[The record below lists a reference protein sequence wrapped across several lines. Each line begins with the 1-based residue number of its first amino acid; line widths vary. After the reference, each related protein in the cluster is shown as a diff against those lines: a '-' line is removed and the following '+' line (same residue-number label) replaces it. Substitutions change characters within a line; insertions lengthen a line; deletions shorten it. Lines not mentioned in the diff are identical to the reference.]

1 MSNKFVTLSYKG
13 IEKKVKFP
21 TYYEDLLKIFLQEFN
36 ENRNKKFAYS
46 YVDSEGDDNDIGN
59 DTDLNYALEEL
70 NNNPNMKI
78 IFQEINEE
86 EKEEEKAEEKEKK
99 EEENR
104 VEEIHV
110 RRNDSSQDESENFEE
125 NNEETNE
132 RKEIDQTKSA
142 HNLSL
147 MKQKKKENEKIAP
160 LEEEEPVKQSINRIE
175 EEEDDDDE
183 KNHQDDPN
191 KKSLCYNET
200 PGASDSKI
208 FPNPNDM
215 EESILIKNEEKQKEE
230 KKEMK
235 IVEVVEVVE
244 EKNKIEEEKVEEK

>member
-46 YVDSEGDDNDIGN
+46 YVDTEGDDNDIGN

-86 EKEEEKAEEKEKK
+86 EKEEEKEKK

-142 HNLSL
+142 HNFSL
-147 MKQKKKENEKIAP
+147 MKQKKKRK
-160 LEEEEPVKQSINRIE
+160 
-175 EEEDDDDE
+175 
-183 KNHQDDPN
+183 
-191 KKSLCYNET
+191 
-200 PGASDSKI
+200 
-208 FPNPNDM
+208 
-215 EESILIKNEEKQKEE
+215 
-230 KKEMK
+230 
-235 IVEVVEVVE
+235 
-244 EKNKIEEEKVEEK
+244 